1 MAFADCPATPV
12 WFNRII
18 MRTLLLL
25 VVATVAVS
33 ADAPQSLSH
42 HRHDVTCSSCPFVDS
57 RSGLE
62 CLGIPLFDGYSPAG
76 QKYKCS
82 RGHRW
87 IERN

>member
-1 MAFADCPATPV
+1 
-12 WFNRII
+12 

-25 VVATVAVS
+25 VAAAVAAS
-33 ADAPQSLSH
+33 ADAPQSTAPL
-42 HRHDVTCSSCPFVDS
+42 RHDVTCSSCPFVDA
-57 RSGLE
+57 RSGIE
-62 CLGIPLFDGYSPAG
+62 CLGVRLYDGYSPAG